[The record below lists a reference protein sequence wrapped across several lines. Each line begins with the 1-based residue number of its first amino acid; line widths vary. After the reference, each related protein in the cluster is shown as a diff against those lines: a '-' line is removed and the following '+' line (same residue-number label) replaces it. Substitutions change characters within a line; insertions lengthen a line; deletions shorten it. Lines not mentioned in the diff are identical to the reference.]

1 MDTRIRHID
10 PAIWQRFKLQCVLE
24 DISMNSKI
32 LQLVGASVEAVDA
45 ENRQL
50 AQAFS
55 KGLKKIPANAKLR
68 KK

>member
-10 PAIWQRFKLQCVLE
+10 PAMWQRFKLQCVLE
-24 DISMNSKI
+24 DISMNAKI

-45 ENRQL
+45 ENREL
-50 AQAFS
+50 AQAFGR
-55 KGLKKIPANAKLR
+55 GLKKVAAK